1 MTINHVYGV
10 LGLGLLF
17 ALFAMM
23 HLWRGDQ
30 QTTSCG
36 GDGKC
41 GNCHGDGDCKD
52 EDRDSELV
60 V

>member
-1 MTINHVYGV
+1 MTMDHLYGI
-10 LGLGLLF
+10 LTLAGLF
-17 ALFAMM
+17 ALFGVM

-30 QTTSCG
+30 KTTSCG

-41 GNCHGDGDCKD
+41 GNCHSDGSCKE
-52 EDRDSELV
+52 EDGADLV